1 MAKARTIEQILA
13 ENGLAFAPN
22 MEQHYMDELEGIWN
36 EACEE
41 SGGEITDARIDEY
54 LDVLRKMGLAI
65 PVHRETM
72 ERERSR
78 RRSEVPDPE
87 VVRMRK
93 LISEEKASERS
104 KKAERKAAQ
113 KAHAKAG
120 KKPDLSRK
128 AHGKLTGP
136 GISGCGPAL
145 SWEDPDAVHPSDA
158 GPDPDEV
165 YRIFPAQP
173 KTDLGHRI
181 FLILTVPAGRDVP
194 HRIAGGFT
202 NPERRLAFEYYDG

>member
-54 LDVLRKMGLAI
+54 LDVLKKMGLAI

-72 ERERSR
+72 EREHSK

-93 LISEEKASERS
+93 LILEEKASERS
-104 KKAERKAAQ
+104 KKTGKKPAPKT
-113 KAHAKAG
+113 HAKAA

-128 AHGKLTGP
+128 AHGRHRP
-136 GISGCGPAL
+136 R
-145 SWEDPDAVHPSDA
+145 
-158 GPDPDEV
+158 
-165 YRIFPAQP
+165 RIWVIRSF
-173 KTDLGHRI
+173 
-181 FLILTVPAGRDVP
+181 
-194 HRIAGGFT
+194 
-202 NPERRLAFEYYDG
+202 